1 MSALKEATINTIKRL
16 PEDCTIEDIM
26 YEINFVAQVY
36 DGLQD
41 SENGNVI
48 STEEL
53 IKRVDSWG
61 K

>member
-26 YEINFVAQVY
+26 HEINFIAQVY